1 MAGAIFLYYLESF
14 ATVCNT
20 FFRFSFKYIL
30 SKEVKLTTWLSVC
43 VYGVSVRMIPFSKQ
57 FKFQTFFAPHMKEQI
72 AFGRPG
78 TWAPGRPNEERA
90 TDVDSLPT
98 LTFTGAKRVSI
109 GSEFVVVCCKF
120 YAQEKCFETR
130 KKNKMLYFQT
140 FAFFFLVSFA
150 NIWTYS
156 QLREWLVVVFAI
168 GPAIDGLVF
177 FYLVYLVDFATR
189 LVRLFCFLV

>member
-1 MAGAIFLYYLESF
+1 MVA
-14 ATVCNT
+14 
-20 FFRFSFKYIL
+20 
-30 SKEVKLTTWLSVC
+30 
-43 VYGVSVRMIPFSKQ
+43 Q
-57 FKFQTFFAPHMKEQI
+57 
-72 AFGRPG
+72 
-78 TWAPGRPNEERA
+78 APGRLGDQ
-90 TDVDSLPT
+90 TKSDVDSLPT
-98 LTFTGAKRVSI
+98 LTFTGAKRVFV

-140 FAFFFLVSFA
+140 LAFFLVSFA

-177 FYLVYLVDFATR
+177 FFVYLVDFATR

>member
-1 MAGAIFLYYLESF
+1 MA
-14 ATVCNT
+14 
-20 FFRFSFKYIL
+20 
-30 SKEVKLTTWLSVC
+30 VC
-43 VYGVSVRMIPFSKQ
+43 VCVRCECENDSV
-57 FKFQTFFAPHMKEQI
+57 FQTIQI
-72 AFGRPG
+72 SDILCATHEG
-78 TWAPGRPNEERA
+78 TNRVWSPRHPGRLGDQ
-90 TDVDSLPT
+90 TKSDVDSLPT
-98 LTFTGAKRVSI
+98 LTFTGAKCVFI

-156 QLREWLVVVFAI
+156 QLREWLVVDFAI

-177 FYLVYLVDFATR
+177 IFG
-189 LVRLFCFLV
+189 LFGWFRY